1 MNFLAEDSSYL
12 LKKLLGIAELIQENL
27 KVLVINLPAE
37 PSSVVDTYTYYAR
50 KLCDVFARNGGELS
64 VFFIKLEDKHDLVNR
79 IFKRDKKH
87 YTQQSEVKLSLSL
100 SEGTLLYAWGSANKG
115 KLGLY

>member
-1 MNFLAEDSSYL
+1 MAEDSSYL
-12 LKKLLGIAELIQENL
+12 IKKLLGIAELIQENL

-79 IFKRDKKH
+79 VFKRDKKH
-87 YTQQSEVKLSLSL
+87 YTQESEVKLSLSL
-100 SEGTLLYAWGSANKG
+100 SEGTLLYAWGSAYKG